1 MPTLIIDSEESRRD
15 GVWILDLHHWPHTC
29 GPISTPP
36 AGVFIWALPS
46 TVFLLRLRSRADVR
60 YLWLE
65 SEACDAGG
73 ISVSPEVL
81 TTKVPA
87 KVADTPSWNLAPG
100 CVFWILSRLN
110 HSRRIGAP

>member
-1 MPTLIIDSEESRRD
+1 MVCGYWICITGLIPVGPSA
-15 GVWILDLHHWPHTC
+15 HHLLEF
-29 GPISTPP
+29 S
-36 AGVFIWALPS
+36 FERFLLQY
-46 TVFLLRLRSRADVR
+46 FLLRLRSRADVR

-100 CVFWILSRLN
+100 GVFWILSRLD
-110 HSRRIGAP
+110 HSRWISAP